1 MIRRFKK
8 KKSERKLLD
17 GRLLR
22 RRRRGWGRLRRIW
35 RGLLLRMIGKGKK
48 LMRIIERIKIG
59 RVVEG
64 RKIGNERM
72 IEEEKKEVGRM
83 WEMWNK
89 MMDEIGIEIKELGVI
104 RKKRVKREKGLDKEE
119 IERREKIGKEEVVV
133 RKIIGEREGEKN
145 IKGNFL
151 FN

>member
-64 RKIGNERM
+64 RKFGNERM